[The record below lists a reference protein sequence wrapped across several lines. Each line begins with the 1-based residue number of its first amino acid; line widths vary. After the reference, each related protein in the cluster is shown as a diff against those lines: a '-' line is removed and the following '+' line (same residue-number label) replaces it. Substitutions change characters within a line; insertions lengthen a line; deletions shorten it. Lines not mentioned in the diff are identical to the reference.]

1 MDIHAGDSQLQ
12 SKERNSKLSKRNT
25 KKVTKSKII
34 DLKLRIEKEKANEP
48 TTLEQV
54 NSTSS
59 STSNALLIEDC
70 SSLLNPKQD
79 PSEKEQAAILAS
91 FLKVCGG
98 FLLVTASNATYYHA
112 ECTDK
117 GITPVRH
124 LQLYF

>member
-25 KKVTKSKII
+25 KEVTKRKMIH
-34 DLKLRIEKEKANEP
+34 LKLRIEKEEAKER

-59 STSNALLIEDC
+59 STSNPLLIEDC

-98 FLLVTASNATYYHA
+98 FLLVTASNATYDHA
-112 ECTDK
+112 GCTDK

-124 LQLYF
+124 LHL

>member
-1 MDIHAGDSQLQ
+1 M
-12 SKERNSKLSKRNT
+12 
-25 KKVTKSKII
+25 KSK
-34 DLKLRIEKEKANEP
+34 IEKEKANEP

-70 SSLLNPKQD
+70 SSFLNQKQD

-98 FLLVTASNATYYHA
+98 FLLVTASNATFYPA

-124 LQLYF
+124 LQLYFWNI